1 MTEQESNL
9 SETLSRIK
17 AEYQSRYGM
26 DMDEWSAVMMAD
38 NQKAFDE
45 IRHWLA
51 RHFEEARK
59 LRATFKGSIK
69 QVTFASGKQAFLYSL
84 GRLIPPS
91 VCALI
96 LGIFCYVYM
105 STYKDYQELERL
117 VDAYANMALYEQIV
131 VDGQLTTEK
140 GVTYL
145 VLSPAKAGKQRIG
158 KTYEFDSRNKVVKVP
173 LKRQE

>member
-1 MTEQESNL
+1 MTEQETNL
-9 SETLSRIK
+9 SETLTRIK
-17 AEYQSRYGM
+17 ADYQSRYGM

-45 IRHWLA
+45 IRQWLA

-69 QVTFASGKQAFLYSL
+69 QVTFASGKQAFLYGL

-96 LGIFCYVYM
+96 LGICCYVYM

-117 VDAYANMALYEQIV
+117 VDAYANMSLYEQLV
-131 VDGQLTTEK
+131 VDGQLTEEK

-145 VLSPAKAGKQRIG
+145 VLSPAKAGKHRIG
-158 KTYEFDSRNKVVKVP
+158 KTYEYDSRNKVVRVP

>member
-9 SETLSRIK
+9 SETLTRIK

-45 IRHWLA
+45 IRNWLA

-69 QVTFASGKQAFLYSL
+69 QVTFASGKQAFLYGL
-84 GRLIPPS
+84 ARLIPPS

-96 LGIFCYVYM
+96 LGICCYVYM
-105 STYKDYQELERL
+105 STYKDYQELEKL